1 LSFSSA
7 IFWAAAIGAMFS
19 YASGTRI
26 CIAPSTQDGSSTL
39 FFFPEQSFVTEQDT
53 KRKWHEDGEAS
64 EVSPLL

>member
-1 LSFSSA
+1 
-7 IFWAAAIGAMFS
+7 MFS